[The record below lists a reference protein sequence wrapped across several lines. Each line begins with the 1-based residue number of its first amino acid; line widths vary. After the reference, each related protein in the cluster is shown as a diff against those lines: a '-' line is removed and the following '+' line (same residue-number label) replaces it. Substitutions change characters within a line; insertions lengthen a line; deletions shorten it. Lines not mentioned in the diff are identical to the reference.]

1 MIMVSLN
8 SSFCTHTSHSNHLN
22 INIDMAV
29 KGMLGIFSM
38 VTGKWPQ
45 FRANGGSPR
54 ENLALQN
61 VQVKWTLIIIINYV
75 KIYHTLEIII
85 SLLQM

>member
-1 MIMVSLN
+1 MIAAELFNISRSNFAFL
-8 SSFCTHTSHSNHLN
+8 SSDSYHLN

-38 VTGKWPQ
+38 VMGKWPK
-45 FRANGGSPR
+45 FRANGGSSR

-61 VQVKWTLIIIINYV
+61 VQVRF
-75 KIYHTLEIII
+75 
-85 SLLQM
+85 

>member
-1 MIMVSLN
+1 MVSLN

-61 VQVKWTLIIIINYV
+61 VQVK
-75 KIYHTLEIII
+75 
-85 SLLQM
+85 